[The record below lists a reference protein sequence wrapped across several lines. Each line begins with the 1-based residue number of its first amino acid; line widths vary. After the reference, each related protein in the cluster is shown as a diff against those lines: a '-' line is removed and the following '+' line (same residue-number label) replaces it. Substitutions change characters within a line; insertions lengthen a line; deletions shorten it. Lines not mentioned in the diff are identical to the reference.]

1 MTILDG
7 KATALKLQSDIK
19 IKVEE
24 HLDSGGKRPHLCA
37 VLVGEDGASQAYV
50 GNKIRACERVGF
62 TSSLVKLSAGISESA
77 LIEKI
82 ESINKDSDIDGVI
95 VQLPLPSHINESNI
109 TKAINPNKDVDGF
122 HPYNVGKMNLGW
134 DTYLSATPFGI
145 IKLLEA
151 YDIDTAGKH
160 CVVLGRSNIVGR
172 PMSILMAR
180 KASPGNCTVT
190 LCHSRTKDIESYTK
204 QADIVIVALGKPEW
218 LKAHMIKD
226 GAIIIDV
233 GISRVDDSTAKRG
246 YRLKGDVHFE
256 GVSSKASY
264 ITPVPGGVGPMTVT
278 ALLLNT
284 LEAAK
289 QKEAVAL

>member
-1 MTILDG
+1 
-7 KATALKLQSDIK
+7 
-19 IKVEE
+19 
-24 HLDSGGKRPHLCA
+24 
-37 VLVGEDGASQAYV
+37 
-50 GNKIRACERVGF
+50 
-62 TSSLVKLSAGISESA
+62 
-77 LIEKI
+77 
-82 ESINKDSDIDGVI
+82 
-95 VQLPLPSHINESNI
+95 
-109 TKAINPNKDVDGF
+109 
-122 HPYNVGKMNLGW
+122 
-134 DTYLSATPFGI
+134 
-145 IKLLEA
+145 
-151 YDIDTAGKH
+151 
-160 CVVLGRSNIVGR
+160 
-172 PMSILMAR
+172 MSILMAR

-190 LCHSRTKDIESYTK
+190 LCHSSTKDIESYTK

-289 QKEAVAL
+289 QKGRCLMNPLQETNLKIASELDGTLLPIMEQFYTVQGEGYHQGKASYFIRTAGCNVGCHWCDIKDSWDQLNIH